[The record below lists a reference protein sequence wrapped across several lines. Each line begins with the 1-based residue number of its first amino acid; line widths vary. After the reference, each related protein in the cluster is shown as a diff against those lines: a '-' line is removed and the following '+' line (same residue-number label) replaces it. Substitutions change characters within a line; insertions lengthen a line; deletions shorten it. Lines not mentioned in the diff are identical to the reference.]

1 MTLLP
6 LLMPNI
12 CKITQTYIHGS
23 RDNNIYTQIYVKS
36 HKHIYIGVGT
46 AIYIQDNDK
55 IINRIV
61 AENHDYSIDI
71 VHSKI
76 LLNLF
81 NRTTGIIQDGM
92 FTQGSTI
99 SNLYKVFTSLPF
111 ILIVVIENA
120 IFIVN
125 SINTISFLNRKL
137 FGTQIS

>member
-1 MTLLP
+1 M
-6 LLMPNI
+6 
-12 CKITQTYIHGS
+12 
-23 RDNNIYTQIYVKS
+23 
-36 HKHIYIGVGT
+36 GVGT

-55 IINRIV
+55 INRIV

-71 VHSKI
+71 LHSKI

-81 NRTTGIIQDGM
+81 NRTMGIIQDGM

-99 SNLYKVFTSLPF
+99 SNLYKVLTSLPF

-120 IFIVN
+120 IFIAN
-125 SINTISFLNRKL
+125 FINTISLVNRKL

>member
-1 MTLLP
+1 
-6 LLMPNI
+6 MPNTDI
-12 CKITQTYIHGS
+12 CKTTQTYIHGS

-55 IINRIV
+55 INRIV

-71 VHSKI
+71 LHSKI

-81 NRTTGIIQDGM
+81 NRVMGIIQDGM

-99 SNLYKVFTSLPF
+99 
-111 ILIVVIENA
+111 
-120 IFIVN
+120 
-125 SINTISFLNRKL
+125 
-137 FGTQIS
+137 